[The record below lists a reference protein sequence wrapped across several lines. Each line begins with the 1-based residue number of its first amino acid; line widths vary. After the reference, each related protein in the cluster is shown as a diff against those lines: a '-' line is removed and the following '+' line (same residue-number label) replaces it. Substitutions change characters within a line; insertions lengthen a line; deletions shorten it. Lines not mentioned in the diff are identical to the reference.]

1 MKAGIALIALVAV
14 AGCAMPMAQ
23 LPQRAPAPQIAAP
36 VAPVNPGSAQ
46 ARFIAAAAANGC
58 VVDATTSA
66 AVLAAATLSAQDMGR
81 IMSDM
86 RAAGQGEIAPDG
98 RAFVVTTGACA

>member
-1 MKAGIALIALVAV
+1 MKAGIALIALGAV
-14 AGCAMPMAQ
+14 AGCAVPMVQ
-23 LPQRAPAPQIAAP
+23 LPQRAPAPQIA
-36 VAPVNPGSAQ
+36 APVNPGSAQ